1 MKWIGLTNL
10 LHGPNCRNLINK
22 TVILW
27 SDFMDRQTKN
37 ELDFIIQIIILVLV
51 TAFALTGP
59 IISFVHQYHLIV
71 EEFGKFIGGVFIY
84 DNYAWWNLTALIWI
98 PYGIYLVAWHKKV
111 NKEMAKDMYKL
122 MYWEKE
128 NKNDKN

>member
-1 MKWIGLTNL
+1 
-10 LHGPNCRNLINK
+10 
-22 TVILW
+22 
-27 SDFMDRQTKN
+27 MDRWTKN
-37 ELDFIIQIIILVLV
+37 NLSFALQIIVLILV

-59 IISFVHQYHLIV
+59 IISFIHQYRLIV
-71 EEFGKFIGGVFIY
+71 EEFGKFIGGIFIY

-98 PYGIYLVAWHKKV
+98 PYGIYLRAWHKKV

>member
-1 MKWIGLTNL
+1 MNQWTRNNL
-10 LHGPNCRNLINK
+10 SFAL
-22 TVILW
+22 
-27 SDFMDRQTKN
+27 
-37 ELDFIIQIIILVLV
+37 QIIVLILA

-59 IISFVHQYHLIV
+59 IISFIHQYHLIV
-71 EEFGKFIGGVFIY
+71 EEFGKFIGGIFIY

-98 PYGIYLVAWHKKV
+98 PYGIYLRAWNKKV

-122 MYWEKE
+122 MYCEKE